1 MSAPNNTRR
10 KSRSPELRAA
20 RQDTRSV
27 AAPTSVSTRGYPS
40 AEELFAQH
48 SLWRSRVAGALR
60 TWLGPA
66 AFVGAVGL
74 AGCGGTGGPPVAEPN
89 ADGTT
94 TTSTGESHDDATGGH
109 QDPTTPGQ
117 AISPTTDSIPLG
129 GAPMPVQPPS
139 QPSPPPSGS

>member
-60 TWLGPA
+60 TWLGPVA
-66 AFVGAVGL
+66 LVGAVGL
-74 AGCGGTGGPPVAEPN
+74 AGCGGTGGPHATEPDPN
-89 ADGTT
+89 GTAPLDSVDGHP
-94 TTSTGESHDDATGGH
+94 GPA
-109 QDPTTPGQ
+109 TPGNSIQ
-117 AISPTTDSIPLG
+117 PPVDSMPLA
-129 GAPMPVQPPS
+129 GAPMPVQPEPQPAPPS